1 MMSAPPD
8 AGAYEITDK
17 GYVNQ
22 GEVIVRRASEVAR
35 LYQTQPDSGVVVLS
49 EA

>member
-1 MMSAPPD
+1 
-8 AGAYEITDK
+8 
-17 GYVNQ
+17 
-22 GEVIVRRASEVAR
+22 VRRASEVAR